1 MADPQD
7 EVREPGPAPD
17 GPEALK
23 DAIPQGKASEKGSY
37 RDKWDVS
44 LETTFV
50 GIGGPVVLPVCLGMG
65 TLIPQLWAKVEAKAT

>member
-23 DAIPQGKASEKGSY
+23 DAILQGKASEEGSY
-37 RDKWDVS
+37 RDEWDVS

-50 GIGGPVVLPVCLGMG
+50 GIGGPIVLPVCLGMG
-65 TLIPQLWAKVEAKAT
+65 TLIRQLWEKVEVKAT